1 MMQATA
7 AVCAVR
13 AGSWRLCV
21 ASLQG
26 ARGPRTLLPLLALIS
41 AEVKQ
46 MGQNASITHSG
57 WGSDR
62 PSLQFFTQ
70 KERKRLKKHEK

>member
-1 MMQATA
+1 M
-7 AVCAVR
+7 CAVR
-13 AGSWRLCV
+13 TGSLRLCV

-57 WGSDR
+57 LGSDR
-62 PSLQFFTQ
+62 PSLQFLIIIIFKGEQ
-70 KERKRLKKHEK
+70 VKET

>member
-1 MMQATA
+1 M
-7 AVCAVR
+7 
-13 AGSWRLCV
+13 

-26 ARGPRTLLPLLALIS
+26 ARGPRTLPTPLALIS

-57 WGSDR
+57 LGSDR
-62 PSLQFFTQ
+62 PSLQFFTP
-70 KERKRLKKHEK
+70 KRKRLKKLEK